1 MTSAQ
6 RRAFADFLL
15 LDTPDTPE
23 LWESFPALQS
33 YKGPYS
39 KINTS
44 LALSNDF
51 SSFLETKGYEHI
63 EVQAPSM
70 ATALFLGTSLAA
82 VGAGAYFFTRPP
94 TETPQATTAGA
105 LPSEGA
111 ATPPPAVNE
120 ETSQRLTQR
129 GQLLSD
135 LERLD
140 SADPRREEILQQI
153 RQLDQEIEASNQE
166 VLAGRTLRQL
176 IATDSA
182 LRANAETA
190 SFLQMVYTRIAPAF
204 TRMEQLKRMLEARV
218 ANVSTRVPQVI
229 SEEVD
234 AATEETRNLLQIPLP
249 DARFNISDHLP
260 SLTMLLAGLMAPLQ
274 LKLMYADNILR
285 LGISGAILSMDLVA
299 LLTAHGTRC
308 ISQQLP
314 LLGTMD
320 TLHTW
325 MAVDAVS
332 VAFACAV
339 SAMVVHKCGQTI
351 AEVDASREVPG
362 PTDPSTDPEEAFR
375 SALEKQLLAGSK
387 AIIMY
392 DSLSGSSVVR
402 FLPVLSLFDFVWQA
416 NGIMLLFDT
425 PGSSCGAYFLLDWA
439 RGRGVLFLIG
449 MVPMLVTVGLAA
461 VRVAASTSSF
471 GQDLLEVAANL
482 DEASFPQGPPV
493 FTILVRSFVVRDV
506 TDMAKIRLQVA
517 KAEETKL
524 TSDRDKIRAEKDV
537 LEAKLAQ
544 KEAELETSSENIR
557 VQQEALAQDP
567 REAEFLRQYREA
579 VAQAMAL
586 QSGGLDAAV
595 SSALAAVD
603 LPASFP
609 AELAGFALE
618 SEAEPAASDGD
629 QGGTGGAAA

>member
-1 MTSAQ
+1 MKAELQDTISIPFGGKTAKTPNWVRHKRAVKNGYQPHKWSPAMHKSTRQQTSAWSMTSAQ

-299 LLTAHGTRC
+299 LLTAHGTR
-308 ISQQLP
+308 
-314 LLGTMD
+314 
-320 TLHTW
+320 
-325 MAVDAVS
+325 
-332 VAFACAV
+332 
-339 SAMVVHKCGQTI
+339 
-351 AEVDASREVPG
+351 
-362 PTDPSTDPEEAFR
+362 
-375 SALEKQLLAGSK
+375 
-387 AIIMY
+387 
-392 DSLSGSSVVR
+392 
-402 FLPVLSLFDFVWQA
+402 
-416 NGIMLLFDT
+416 
-425 PGSSCGAYFLLDWA
+425 
-439 RGRGVLFLIG
+439 
-449 MVPMLVTVGLAA
+449 
-461 VRVAASTSSF
+461 
-471 GQDLLEVAANL
+471 QD
-482 DEASFPQGPPV
+482 
-493 FTILVRSFVVRDV
+493 RW
-506 TDMAKIRLQVA
+506 
-517 KAEETKL
+517 
-524 TSDRDKIRAEKDV
+524 
-537 LEAKLAQ
+537 
-544 KEAELETSSENIR
+544 
-557 VQQEALAQDP
+557 
-567 REAEFLRQYREA
+567 
-579 VAQAMAL
+579 
-586 QSGGLDAAV
+586 
-595 SSALAAVD
+595 
-603 LPASFP
+603 
-609 AELAGFALE
+609 
-618 SEAEPAASDGD
+618 
-629 QGGTGGAAA
+629 

>member
-1 MTSAQ
+1 MITSSEEIDEAADLAWSMTSAQ
-6 RRAFADFLL
+6 RRAYVDFLL

-39 KINTS
+39 KVNTS

-94 TETPQATTAGA
+94 PETATEAPQTTT
-105 LPSEGA
+105 SGA
-111 ATPPPAVNE
+111 ATPAPAVTE

-135 LERLD
+135 MESLD

-204 TRMEQLKRMLEARV
+204 TRMEQMKRMLEARV

-285 LGISGAILSMDLVA
+285 LGVSGAILSMDLLA
-299 LLTAHGTRC
+299 LLTAHG
-308 ISQQLP
+308 
-314 LLGTMD
+314 
-320 TLHTW
+320 
-325 MAVDAVS
+325 
-332 VAFACAV
+332 
-339 SAMVVHKCGQTI
+339 
-351 AEVDASREVPG
+351 SR
-362 PTDPSTDPEEAFR
+362 
-375 SALEKQLLAGSK
+375 
-387 AIIMY
+387 
-392 DSLSGSSVVR
+392 
-402 FLPVLSLFDFVWQA
+402 
-416 NGIMLLFDT
+416 
-425 PGSSCGAYFLLDWA
+425 
-439 RGRGVLFLIG
+439 
-449 MVPMLVTVGLAA
+449 
-461 VRVAASTSSF
+461 
-471 GQDLLEVAANL
+471 QD
-482 DEASFPQGPPV
+482 
-493 FTILVRSFVVRDV
+493 RW
-506 TDMAKIRLQVA
+506 
-517 KAEETKL
+517 
-524 TSDRDKIRAEKDV
+524 
-537 LEAKLAQ
+537 
-544 KEAELETSSENIR
+544 
-557 VQQEALAQDP
+557 
-567 REAEFLRQYREA
+567 
-579 VAQAMAL
+579 
-586 QSGGLDAAV
+586 
-595 SSALAAVD
+595 
-603 LPASFP
+603 
-609 AELAGFALE
+609 
-618 SEAEPAASDGD
+618 
-629 QGGTGGAAA
+629 